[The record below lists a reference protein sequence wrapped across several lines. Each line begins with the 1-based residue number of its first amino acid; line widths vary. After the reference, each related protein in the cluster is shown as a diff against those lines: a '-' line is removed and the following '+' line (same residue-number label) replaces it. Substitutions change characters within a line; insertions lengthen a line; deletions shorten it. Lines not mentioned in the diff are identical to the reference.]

1 MKFLKFFFDRNGNK
15 NKGDF
20 LIRFQL
26 SLFQFYSSYVRYDSI
41 YNFPKLNWIK
51 FSKNL

>member
-26 SLFQFYSSYVRYDSI
+26 SLFQSLLELCSLR
-41 YNFPKLNWIK
+41 
-51 FSKNL
+51 